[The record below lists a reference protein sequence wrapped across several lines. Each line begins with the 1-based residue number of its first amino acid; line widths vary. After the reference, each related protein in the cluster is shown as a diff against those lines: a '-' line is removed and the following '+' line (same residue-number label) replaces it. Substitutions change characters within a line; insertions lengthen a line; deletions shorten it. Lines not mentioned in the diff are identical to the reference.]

1 MNAPESIFLP
11 DVQSTLDTR
20 QLAIQHVCVRGLR
33 YPLSLVAAD
42 GSTVGTVASLNLG
55 VGLPAEA
62 KGTHMSRFE
71 SIHKHPADAELHGCN
86 A

>member
-20 QLAIQHVCVRGLR
+20 QLAIQ
-33 YPLSLVAAD
+33 P
-42 GSTVGTVASLNLG
+42 
-55 VGLPAEA
+55 

-71 SIHKHPADAELHGCN
+71 SIHKHSAYAELHGCN